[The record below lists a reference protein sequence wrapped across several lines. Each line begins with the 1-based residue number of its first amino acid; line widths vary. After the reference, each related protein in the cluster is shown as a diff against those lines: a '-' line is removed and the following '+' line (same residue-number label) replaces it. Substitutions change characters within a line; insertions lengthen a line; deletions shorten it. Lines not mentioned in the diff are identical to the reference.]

1 MTYLLDV
8 NALIAL
14 GFREHEFHERVAAW
28 VSGLAPSVA
37 LVSCPITELGFVRVL
52 QQAAHYRV
60 PISESRKLL
69 GQLRKNQN
77 RSIGFIPDDHGVET
91 LPAWVVNGRQST
103 DGYLSALARKHQAV
117 LATLDEGIKG
127 AFVIPDV

>member
-14 GFREHEFHERVAAW
+14 GFQEHEFHERVAAW
-28 VSGLAPSVA
+28 VFGLDKSVA

-52 QQAAHYRV
+52 QQAPQYRV

-69 GQLRKNQN
+69 GQLRKHPS
-77 RSIGFIPDDHGVET
+77 RTLGFIPDDHGVEI
-91 LPAWVVNGRQST
+91 LPVWVANGRQST

-127 AFVIPDV
+127 AFVIPDA

>member
-1 MTYLLDV
+1 VTYLLDV
-8 NALIAL
+8 NTLIAL
-14 GFREHEFHERVAAW
+14 GFQEHEFHERVAAW
-28 VSGLAPSVA
+28 VSGLDPSLV

-52 QQAAHYRV
+52 QQAPQYRV

-69 GQLRKNQN
+69 GQLRKNPS
-77 RSIGFIPDDHGVET
+77 RALGFIPDDHGVEI
-91 LPAWVVNGRQST
+91 LPAWVANGRQST

-127 AFVIPDV
+127 AFVIPEA

>member
-14 GFREHEFHERVAAW
+14 GFQEHEFHERVAAW
-28 VSGLAPSVA
+28 VFGLDKSVA

-52 QQAAHYRV
+52 QQAPQYRV

-69 GQLRKNQN
+69 GQLRKHPS
-77 RSIGFIPDDHGVET
+77 RTIGFIPDDHGVEI
-91 LPAWVVNGRQST
+91 LPVWVANGRQST

-127 AFVIPDV
+127 AFVIPDA

>member
-14 GFREHEFHERVAAW
+14 GFQEHEFHERVATW
-28 VSGLAPSVA
+28 LSSLDSSVV
-37 LVSCPITELGFVRVL
+37 LVSCPITELGFARVL
-52 QQAAHYRV
+52 QQAPQYRV

-69 GQLRKNQN
+69 GQLRKNPS
-77 RSIGFIPDDHGVET
+77 RAIGFIPDDHGVEI
-91 LPAWVVNGRQST
+91 LPAWVANGRQST
-103 DGYLSALARKHQAV
+103 DGYLSALSRKHQAV

-127 AFVIPDV
+127 AFVIPEA